1 MTLFEARRPHPQGVE
16 WREGYKMPPR
26 IKTFF
31 KRSFLTALL
40 VASVCGCAD
49 GTHDFQIRFHDVRGL
64 HKGNPVYLDE
74 SIIGSV
80 EKVDYTEDGVFLVRV
95 AIQEEFASTA
105 TDASRFFIDTNP
117 QKRDQMAIR
126 VVPLGRGGNPIAE
139 DAVVD
144 GSTKY
149 AVLYEQFAY
158 LLGQNITVLESGIN
172 EFLKALQ
179 GVPSDGQI
187 REIERQLDEIIA
199 GLGRM
204 SREMKHQ
211 LEREILPLLRE
222 KIEELRKSLEGSG
235 REEDLEPLDRKM
247 EAIDKELR
255 I

>member
-1 MTLFEARRPHPQGVE
+1 
-16 WREGYKMPPR
+16 MPPR

-49 GTHDFQIRFHDVRGL
+49 GTHEFQVRFHDVRGL
-64 HKGNPVYLDE
+64 HNGDPVYLEE

-80 EKVDYTEDGVFLVRV
+80 QKVDYTEDGVFLVSV
-95 AIQEEFASTA
+95 AIQEEFASAA

-117 QKRDQMAIR
+117 QKSDQMAIR
-126 VVPLGRGGNPIAE
+126 VVQLGRGGNPIEE

-144 GSTKY
+144 GRTKY

-158 LLGQNITVLESGIN
+158 QLGQNITILESGIN
-172 EFLKALQ
+172 EFLRELQ
-179 GVPSDGQI
+179 GFPSDDQM
-187 REIERQLDEIIA
+187 REIERQLDDIIA
-199 GLGRM
+199 ELGRM
-204 SREMKHQ
+204 SREMKHK
-211 LEREILPLLRE
+211 LESEILPLLRE
-222 KIEELRKSLEGSG
+222 KVEELRKSLEGTG
-235 REEDLEPLDRKM
+235 REKDLEPLDRKM